1 MKPSSLGI
9 FCIFC
14 LVLGCHGALS
24 SAYPGRHALWDLRSG
39 HKVAWPRL
47 EQCYNVRKCKF
58 FRVKL
63 DFFVLDFDHLWIRLI
78 HQPLFKQL
86 HLMEPEFGISAFQ
99 QLSDGGKRSCTSNTS
114 FKKTPIAK
122 CGFQCHTGPWRLG
135 FWMFLVLWESK
146 SLPFS
151 KCPSVNAYDVPL
163 HAKFRAVHTALTCT
177 HHSHEKVDTSWF
189 HVMPDA
195 LCDLRNCR
203 AKTRL
208 SLATPFILW
217 CWEVVPRCFKSC
229 ATLRHNCVW

>member
-1 MKPSSLGI
+1 MFDPSAFVHNMSPQCGNSWPIDSSSSGEKSVSFTWLSCFNLAFLRFSSSRTEGS
-9 FCIFC
+9 
-14 LVLGCHGALS
+14 GPAL
-24 SAYPGRHALWDLRSG
+24 P
-39 HKVAWPRL
+39 
-47 EQCYNVRKCKF
+47 
-58 FRVKL
+58 
-63 DFFVLDFDHLWIRLI
+63 I
-78 HQPLFKQL
+78 L
-86 HLMEPEFGISAFQ
+86 HL
-99 QLSDGGKRSCTSNTS
+99 
-114 FKKTPIAK
+114 KTPIAMPYRSLK
-122 CGFQCHTGPWRLG
+122 TW
-135 FWMFLVLWESK
+135 FLVLWESK

-217 CWEVVPRCFKSC
+217 CWEVVPRFFKSC